1 MWSNGSLERHMLQ
14 FWFLFE
20 QLKRTYLPVIFPC
33 LSPLYSIY
41 ELSQLKELKSPSEIL
56 SSLQDYP
63 ISPTLL
69 PIYQETLVLWLTRFI
84 DTNPKNYFPD
94 LGSSIDER
102 GTRQSTSTIS
112 HHFGL
117 ATGAGLVDV
126 HSSEKDSTGA
136 NPPHSPIGDPLL
148 INPEFFSSTHS
159 SSVSSRRE
167 GDRGE
172 TRDPGRHKSSVA
184 SSSMNSVSSFDQ
196 PIIRRPSSPGRHP
209 NLLENKTLSRVNE
222 SNMVCAVLYQCRQ
235 NINLLHDILHHAFL
249 LPIQCYNALFA
260 VINVYSS
267 WLEEKR
273 NRPIF
278 LQDIDDSD
286 TWTLRKSNSKLF
298 GRFPFP
304 EDEGHEGDDEA
315 EDPKEF
321 CSAGRSN
328 SRNNLPF
335 GGYTFAK
342 VSSTAQSVAVNRSAR
357 SDSDSSSPIAT
368 TQDAHLT
375 PRRQPH
381 KTIASA
387 KQEELRGCLQNI
399 IQIMLDN
406 MSKVFL
412 LKCPPAVKTMQADST
427 GKHLNRT
434 VDYVKHQVELC
445 RRILHIVRLT
455 ADRNELSTETWTK
468 LLFTLLDVMNATMIS
483 NSPSDRLDNSWLSN
497 EKLIHTLFQTMN
509 GALLRASLF
518 APISN
523 EPWNRC
529 LAVYSRLTH
538 WAPLISE
545 WKAIMNS
552 LTGTMAKL
560 VYGVDLSNLPKDSKH
575 VRGKRSMA
583 NPTTGRIRPKSFTET
598 VIGHTTSQLAGQSGF
613 QLPSL
618 SHAEISPN
626 FIGHASVGDK
636 SGVANGQLALRP
648 HHAVSPDQPSL
659 SAYPSGV
666 SDWQHSSTKD
676 ASGSTV
682 IDPSRDL
689 SRTGGMED
697 EDSYLFGVNATLN
710 DVQAPLDD
718 VDTLL
723 SIPHNMNRSLTRSS
737 NRIPKSG
744 TLVRNHQSEF
754 LVLRRVAS
762 DLDEK
767 FKQVSPHSIHDPTC
781 GMVDCL
787 EEPVLTSM
795 SDCERVP
802 TNGRFFTSSDNLS
815 ILSVGS
821 VIDNRSRGHSM
832 PRSSTLA
839 MRTSE
844 SHRSLLLPMASFTS
858 PPPPTLSGG
867 LDDDSS
873 SAFSRSGG
881 FGTSGRESVDED
893 VKRKPGPVI
902 PYRKRSDSTSGGFLR
917 SPVDSCHRPPLHH
930 TDTLTAPSNL
940 DLDVGVLE
948 TPTKT
953 NRNLS
958 ADSTVPR
965 CLLAGGVARGW
976 TQESIVICWRRFLG
990 LLGNVTEIQV
1000 VSNLEKVYVYFSELV
1015 GVLLKIQQNQP
1026 LDPVSNECV
1035 RPIPDYNVP
1044 IEYILPSL
1052 FEILGHTDRVDLV
1065 KLSALRTL
1073 TEAIIRP
1080 PDRPINEEVIAQF
1093 YNVLHR
1099 YLAGSDQ
1106 QFIHEVVRSC
1116 GMRFFSSELPASHIL
1131 LLDFL
1136 KGISVVLGE
1145 DSFGKD
1151 LPHTEALMMLT
1162 SLLCYPRHFGTL
1174 ECLDVDA
1181 VDSIQL
1187 IKCDEL
1193 PSRLLNSLVQT
1204 TLGNPNAET
1213 RCLALAALAMHCVIE
1228 LLHME
1233 KSQDA
1238 TNFPME
1244 AILVLMGMMRFQ
1256 DHSVALVAVE
1266 MVYMLAHFG
1275 NLFLDRMP
1283 KLPLL
1288 IIRLLVTFMLAITEW
1303 SLRLPLDLLLTPS
1316 QSPIEEPSITSD
1328 TVCKSVVFSVLSALY
1343 TVLCGTS
1350 FPTTVPPT
1358 TVADGSSICEN
1369 RTTDHRVTD
1378 PLASFSFEC
1387 NIPLNFEA
1395 FSAPKGR
1402 LDTSSL
1408 TIRSFIMSSY
1418 GHPWSGYQQLGE
1430 PGAQPVQS
1438 IRLAARVALCHLLNH
1453 LNHYP
1458 LDNHGAQLNT
1468 LIQEHH
1474 DQAGDQGDLNST
1486 EVAELSLS
1494 TLKNGNCQLFALNGS
1509 VLLTCLTLPAHVGT
1523 SPFLSNPNGLPPLQR
1538 SFATDLFNF
1547 NPFSCAQGSTTES
1560 AALQQAVSDSQYTR
1574 IIVRDFSGK
1583 YIWDMPF
1590 LHGLWDGSV
1599 LPCSRGVSP
1608 SNETSAS
1615 QTDACSNLRNM
1626 PPCPPPRMNPH
1637 PPPLKYGEHAGL
1649 IRADANS
1656 PIETQPVSSADATSL
1671 SPESPPSS
1679 RLDDTQHQRISCPAD
1694 ALSLLLQEL
1703 SISSPECVTVQ
1714 SNDSGKTCSSQPD
1727 NACANMETLTLG
1739 QITAQCQL
1747 DEETLRLHENV
1758 KRAATSS
1765 SVDPEAAAISRQDR
1779 YSPRTP
1785 PTSPTLVSSNL
1796 PQPSL
1801 EQFASCRHLLNQ
1813 LGFLSF
1819 ERRCTIDLVQKS
1831 AGLVRD
1837 LKHLDK
1843 FGVRE
1848 THKIAVFYVGSGQED
1863 KQSILANQTASLEFE
1878 NFVAG
1883 LGWEV
1888 DLLTHRGFRGGL
1900 EQSGRA
1906 GSSTPYY
1913 ATATLEVIFHVSTR
1927 MPSSTQEDLKYKHL
1941 GNDEVMIIWTENVR
1955 TFTRSV
1961 LRTQFGDVL
1970 IVISPLPNG
1979 LFRVEVRR
1987 ESVVGFFGPIV
1998 HVAVLDSISLPSLVR
2013 ATAINA
2019 SRAIR
2024 AMKPGYRAQYPF
2036 HFSVLYWWI
2045 SDAPC

>member
-1 MWSNGSLERHMLQ
+1 
-14 FWFLFE
+14 
-20 QLKRTYLPVIFPC
+20 
-33 LSPLYSIY
+33 
-41 ELSQLKELKSPSEIL
+41 
-56 SSLQDYP
+56 
-63 ISPTLL
+63 
-69 PIYQETLVLWLTRFI
+69 
-84 DTNPKNYFPD
+84 
-94 LGSSIDER
+94 
-102 GTRQSTSTIS
+102 
-112 HHFGL
+112 
-117 ATGAGLVDV
+117 
-126 HSSEKDSTGA
+126 
-136 NPPHSPIGDPLL
+136 
-148 INPEFFSSTHS
+148 
-159 SSVSSRRE
+159 
-167 GDRGE
+167 
-172 TRDPGRHKSSVA
+172 
-184 SSSMNSVSSFDQ
+184 
-196 PIIRRPSSPGRHP
+196 
-209 NLLENKTLSRVNE
+209 
-222 SNMVCAVLYQCRQ
+222 
-235 NINLLHDILHHAFL
+235 
-249 LPIQCYNALFA
+249 
-260 VINVYSS
+260 
-267 WLEEKR
+267 
-273 NRPIF
+273 
-278 LQDIDDSD
+278 
-286 TWTLRKSNSKLF
+286 
-298 GRFPFP
+298 
-304 EDEGHEGDDEA
+304 
-315 EDPKEF
+315 
-321 CSAGRSN
+321 
-328 SRNNLPF
+328 
-335 GGYTFAK
+335 
-342 VSSTAQSVAVNRSAR
+342 
-357 SDSDSSSPIAT
+357 
-368 TQDAHLT
+368 
-375 PRRQPH
+375 
-381 KTIASA
+381 
-387 KQEELRGCLQNI
+387 
-399 IQIMLDN
+399 MLDN

-434 VDYVKHQVELC
+434 VDYVKQQVELC
-445 RRILHIVRLT
+445 RRILHIIRLT

-468 LLFTLLDVMNATMIS
+468 LLFTLLDVMNATMIG

-497 EKLIHTLFQTMN
+497 EKLIHTLFQK
-509 GALLRASLF
+509 
-518 APISN
+518 
-523 EPWNRC
+523 
-529 LAVYSRLTH
+529 V
-538 WAPLISE
+538 
-545 WKAIMNS
+545 MNS

-575 VRGKRSMA
+575 VRGKRSTA
-583 NPTTGRIRPKSFTET
+583 NLAISRVRPKSFTET
-598 VIGHTTSQLAGQSGF
+598 VISHATSQLASQSGL

-618 SHAEISPN
+618 SHKEIPTS
-626 FIGHASVGDK
+626 FIGHAPIGDK
-636 SGVANGQLALRP
+636 SGIANGELTSRP
-648 HHAVSPDQPSL
+648 HHAASPNRTSL
-659 SAYPSGV
+659 SAYGQNQRSGL

-676 ASGSTV
+676 ASESIV
-682 IDPSRDL
+682 IDPSRNL
-689 SRTGGMED
+689 SRTDGMED

-723 SIPHNMNRSLTRSS
+723 SIPDNMSRSLTRSPK
-737 NRIPKSG
+737 RIPKSG
-744 TLVRNHQSEF
+744 TLVRNHESEF

-767 FKQVSPHSIHDPTC
+767 FKQASPHSIHDPTC
-781 GMVDCL
+781 GMIDRL
-787 EEPVLTSM
+787 EEPVRTSM
-795 SDCERVP
+795 SDYERIP

-815 ILSVGS
+815 VLSVGS
-821 VIDNRSRGHSM
+821 VVDSRSRGHSM
-832 PRSSTLA
+832 PRSSALA
-839 MRTSE
+839 MSASDSR
-844 SHRSLLLPMASFTS
+844 RSLVLPMAAFTS
-858 PPPPTLSGG
+858 PPPPALAGG

-893 VKRKPGPVI
+893 VKRKLESSSPC
-902 PYRKRSDSTSGGFLR
+902 RKRSDSTSGGFLR
-917 SPVDSCHRPPLHH
+917 SPVDSYDRPPLHH
-930 TDTLTAPSNL
+930 TDTLTARSNL
-940 DLDVGVLE
+940 DLEVGVLQ
-948 TPTKT
+948 TPTKA
-953 NRNLS
+953 NRNLP

-1035 RPIPDYNVP
+1035 RPIANYSVP
-1044 IEYILPSL
+1044 LEYILPSL
-1052 FEILGHTDRVDLV
+1052 FEILGHSDRADLV

-1080 PDRPINEEVIAQF
+1080 PDRPVNDEVIAQY

-1099 YLAGSDQ
+1099 YLTGSDQ
-1106 QFIHEVVRSC
+1106 LRTSNEFLL
-1116 GMRFFSSELPASHIL
+1116 FF
-1131 LLDFL
+1131 
-1136 KGISVVLGE
+1136 K
-1145 DSFGKD
+1145 

-1162 SLLCYPRHFGTL
+1162 SLLCYPHHFGSI
-1174 ECLDVDA
+1174 ECLDVNA

-1213 RCLALAALAMHCVIE
+1213 RCLSLAALAMHCVIE
-1228 LLHME
+1228 LLHMK

-1238 TNFPME
+1238 ISFPME

-1275 NLFLDRMP
+1275 DLFLDRMP

-1288 IIRLLVTFMLAITEW
+1288 IIRTLTWTLGVVWSSTKLDKVHPLDRRLLVTFILAITEW

-1316 QSPIEEPSITSD
+1316 QSPIEEPLIASD
-1328 TVCKSVVFSVLSALY
+1328 TVYRSVVFSVFSALY

-1350 FPTTVPPT
+1350 SPATVPPT

-1369 RTTDHRVTD
+1369 KATDYRGAD
-1378 PLASFSFEC
+1378 PLASFSSEC

-1395 FSAPKGR
+1395 FS
-1402 LDTSSL
+1402 
-1408 TIRSFIMSSY
+1408 
-1418 GHPWSGYQQLGE
+1418 
-1430 PGAQPVQS
+1430 
-1438 IRLAARVALCHLLNH
+1438 
-1453 LNHYP
+1453 
-1458 LDNHGAQLNT
+1458 DNHGAQLNT

-1474 DQAGDQGDLNST
+1474 DQAGDQSDFNST

-1509 VLLTCLTLPAHVGT
+1509 VLLTCLTLPTHVRT
-1523 SPFLSNPNGLPPLQR
+1523 SPFLSNPNGSPRLRR

-1547 NPFSCAQGSTTES
+1547 NPFSCAGDSTAES
-1560 AALQQAVSDSQYTR
+1560 ATPQRASRLLNSLVQTTLGNPNAETRCLSLAALAMHCVIELLHMKKSQDAISFPMEAILVLMGMMRFQDHSVALVAVEMVYMLAHFGDLFLDRMPKLPLLIIRSRLLNSLVQTTLGNPNAETRCLSLAALAMHCVIELLHMKKSQDAISFPMEAILVLMGMMRFQDHSVALVAVEMVYMLAHFGDLFLDRMPKLPLLIIRTLTWTLGVVWSSTKLDKVHPLDRRYTR

-1590 LHGLWDGSV
+1590 LHGLWNGIMF
-1599 LPCSRGVSP
+1599 PCSRGVSP
-1608 SNETSAS
+1608 DNDISAS
-1615 QTDACSNLRNM
+1615 QIDTCSNLRNM

-1637 PPPLKYGEHAGL
+1637 PPPLKYDEHAGS
-1649 IRADANS
+1649 IRTDTNS
-1656 PIETQPVSSADATSL
+1656 PTKTRPVLPADPTFL
-1671 SPESPPSS
+1671 SPDSPPRSQP
-1679 RLDDTQHQRISCPAD
+1679 DDTQHQRTSCPAD
-1694 ALSLLLQEL
+1694 TLSLLLQEL
-1703 SISSPECVTVQ
+1703 SVSSPECVTVQ
-1714 SNDSGKTCSSQPD
+1714 SNGSAKTCGSPPD
-1727 NACANMETLTLG
+1727 NACDNMETLTLG
-1739 QITAQCQL
+1739 QITAQCQV
-1747 DEETLRLHENV
+1747 DEETLRHRENV
-1758 KRAATSS
+1758 KRPVSPLSVDLEATS
-1765 SVDPEAAAISRQDR
+1765 VSRTDL

-1785 PTSPTLVSSNL
+1785 PTSPTGVTSNSS
-1796 PQPSL
+1796 QPNL

-1819 ERRCTIDLVQKS
+1819 ERRSTIDLVQKS

-1848 THKIAVFYVGSGQED
+1848 THKIAVFYVGAGQED

-1883 LGWEV
+1883 LGWEI

-1927 MPSSTQEDLKYKHL
+1927 MPSSTQEDLKAISVCYFIVSFL
-1941 GNDEVMIIWTENVR
+1941 LDRIVCNSAAQQGSSILEPAGASVRIRESVFELQQQSSITSIASPMMFVNPSITQPIVPGVRPGVMNKAFPRCSYCSASHSSKFVKSTGRKISKADFETVFLQNCLELFPTVS
-1955 TFTRSV
+1955 RSV

-1970 IVISPLPNG
+1970 IVISPLPSG

-2024 AMKPGYRAQYPF
+2024 AMKPGYRAQYPL
-2036 HFSVLYWWI
+2036 HFLVLYCRYEERAASLKQII
-2045 SDAPC
+2045 SRYAAPSCFEDFAQCLVLPSIPLDLPWSWDPSNLSDLSEPHPATHVHREGLRPFVNFSPSVGPNYASDTRTEYVRPHGTQRRKHQSHSRVNSEYKRHMTNNQRIIHTSTNHPTQLISPSSAHHTPHLRNLFPGRSHR

>member
-1 MWSNGSLERHMLQ
+1 
-14 FWFLFE
+14 
-20 QLKRTYLPVIFPC
+20 
-33 LSPLYSIY
+33 
-41 ELSQLKELKSPSEIL
+41 
-56 SSLQDYP
+56 
-63 ISPTLL
+63 
-69 PIYQETLVLWLTRFI
+69 
-84 DTNPKNYFPD
+84 
-94 LGSSIDER
+94 
-102 GTRQSTSTIS
+102 
-112 HHFGL
+112 
-117 ATGAGLVDV
+117 
-126 HSSEKDSTGA
+126 
-136 NPPHSPIGDPLL
+136 
-148 INPEFFSSTHS
+148 
-159 SSVSSRRE
+159 
-167 GDRGE
+167 
-172 TRDPGRHKSSVA
+172 
-184 SSSMNSVSSFDQ
+184 
-196 PIIRRPSSPGRHP
+196 
-209 NLLENKTLSRVNE
+209 
-222 SNMVCAVLYQCRQ
+222 
-235 NINLLHDILHHAFL
+235 
-249 LPIQCYNALFA
+249 
-260 VINVYSS
+260 
-267 WLEEKR
+267 EKR

-298 GRFPFP
+298 GRFPFT

-321 CSAGRSN
+321 RSAGRSN
-328 SRNNLPF
+328 SRNNLLF

-342 VSSTAQSVAVNRSAR
+342 VSSSAQSVSANRSVR
-357 SDSDSSSPIAT
+357 SDSDSSSSTAI
-368 TQDAHLT
+368 TQDAPLT
-375 PRRQPH
+375 PRRQSH
-381 KTIASA
+381 KSITSA

-434 VDYVKHQVELC
+434 VDYVKQQVELC
-445 RRILHIVRLT
+445 RRILHIIRLT

-523 EPWNRC
+523 EPWNKC

-545 WKAIMNS
+545 WKKVMNS

-575 VRGKRSMA
+575 VRGKRSTA
-583 NPTTGRIRPKSFTET
+583 NPAISRVRPKSFTET
-598 VIGHTTSQLAGQSGF
+598 VTGHATSQLANQSGF

-618 SHAEISPN
+618 SHTEIPAS

-636 SGVANGQLALRP
+636 SGVANGELTSRP
-648 HHAVSPDQPSL
+648 HHAASPDRTSL
-659 SAYPSGV
+659 SAYGQNNRPGL

-676 ASGSTV
+676 ASGSIV
-682 IDPSRDL
+682 INPSRNL
-689 SRTGGMED
+689 SRTDGMED
-697 EDSYLFGVNATLN
+697 EDSYFFGVNATPN
-710 DVQAPLDD
+710 DVQTPLDD

-723 SIPHNMNRSLTRSS
+723 SIPDNMNRSLTRSP
-737 NRIPKSG
+737 NKIPRSG
-744 TLVRNHQSEF
+744 TLVRDHESEF
-754 LVLRRVAS
+754 LLLRRVAS

-767 FKQVSPHSIHDPTC
+767 VKQASPHSIHDPTC
-781 GMVDCL
+781 GMTDRF
-787 EEPVLTSM
+787 EEPVRTSM

-815 ILSVGS
+815 VLSVGS
-821 VIDNRSRGHSM
+821 VVDSRSRGRSM
-832 PRSSTLA
+832 PRSSALA
-839 MRTSE
+839 MSASE
-844 SHRSLLLPMASFTS
+844 SRRSLLLPMASFTS
-858 PPPPTLSGG
+858 PPLPALAGG

-893 VKRKPGPVI
+893 VKRKLESSSPC
-902 PYRKRSDSTSGGFLR
+902 RKRSDSTSGGFLR
-917 SPVDSCHRPPLHH
+917 SPVDSYDRPPLHH
-930 TDTLTAPSNL
+930 TDTLTAASNL
-940 DLDVGVLE
+940 DLEVGAHQ
-948 TPTKT
+948 TPTKA
-953 NRNLS
+953 NRNLA

-1026 LDPVSNECV
+1026 LDPVSDECV
-1035 RPIPDYNVP
+1035 RPIADYSVP
-1044 IEYILPSL
+1044 VEYILPSL
-1052 FEILGHTDRVDLV
+1052 FEILGLPDRVDLV

-1080 PDRPINEEVIAQF
+1080 PDRPINDEVIAQY

-1106 QFIHEVVRSC
+1106 QFIHEVIRSC

-1136 KGISVVLGE
+1136 KGINVVLGE
-1145 DSFGKD
+1145 DSFGKE
-1151 LPHTEALMMLT
+1151 LPHTEALVMLT
-1162 SLLCYPRHFGTL
+1162 SLLCYPHHFGSV
-1174 ECLDVDA
+1174 ECLDADA

-1193 PSRLLNSLVQT
+1193 PSRLLNRLVQT

-1228 LLHME
+1228 LLHMK

-1238 TNFPME
+1238 ISFPME

-1288 IIRLLVTFMLAITEW
+1288 IIRTLTWTLGVVWSSTKLDKVHPLDRRLLVTFILAITEW

-1316 QSPIEEPSITSD
+1316 QLSIEEPSIASD
-1328 TVCKSVVFSVLSALY
+1328 TVCRSVVFSVFSALY

-1350 FPTTVPPT
+1350 SPATVPPT
-1358 TVADGSSICEN
+1358 TIADESSICEN
-1369 RTTDHRVTD
+1369 KATDYRATD
-1378 PLASFSFEC
+1378 PLASFSSEC

-1430 PGAQPVQS
+1430 PWAQPVQS
-1438 IRLAARVALCHLLNH
+1438 IRLTARVALCHLLNH

-1474 DQAGDQGDLNST
+1474 DQAGDQNDFNST
-1486 EVAELSLS
+1486 ELAELSLS

-1509 VLLTCLTLPAHVGT
+1509 VLLTCLTLPTHVGT
-1523 SPFLSNPNGLPPLQR
+1523 SPFLSNPNGSPRLRR
-1538 SFATDLFNF
+1538 SCATDLFTF
-1547 NPFSCAQGSTTES
+1547 NPFPCTHDSTTES
-1560 AALQQAVSDSQYTR
+1560 ATLQRAVSDSQYTR

-1590 LHGLWDGSV
+1590 LHGLWNGIMF
-1599 LPCSRGVSP
+1599 PCSHGVSP
-1608 SNETSAS
+1608 DNDTSVS
-1615 QTDACSNLRNM
+1615 QIDTCPNLRNM

-1649 IRADANS
+1649 ILTDTNS
-1656 PIETQPVSSADATSL
+1656 PIRPVLSAEPTSL
-1671 SPESPPSS
+1671 SPDSTPSS
-1679 RLDDTQHQRISCPAD
+1679 RPDDTQHQQTSCPAD
-1694 ALSLLLQEL
+1694 TLNLLLQEL
-1703 SISSPECVTVQ
+1703 SVSSPECVIVQ
-1714 SNDSGKTCSSQPD
+1714 SSGSAKTCVSPPD

-1739 QITAQCQL
+1739 QITAQCQV
-1747 DEETLRLHENV
+1747 DEETLRLRENV
-1758 KRAATSS
+1758 KRSVS
-1765 SVDPEAAAISRQDR
+1765 PLSVDLEAASVSRTDP

-1785 PTSPTLVSSNL
+1785 PTSPTGVTSNSS
-1796 PQPSL
+1796 QPNL
-1801 EQFASCRHLLNQ
+1801 EQFAPCRHLLNQ

-1819 ERRCTIDLVQKS
+1819 ERRSTIDLVQKS

-1848 THKIAVFYVGSGQED
+1848 THKIAVFYVGAGQED

-1883 LGWEV
+1883 LGWEI

-1906 GSSTPYY
+1906 GNSTPYY

-1970 IVISPLPNG
+1970 IVISPLPSG

-2024 AMKPGYRAQYPF
+2024 AMKPGYRAHYEERAVSLKQIISRYAAPSCFEDFAQCLVLPSIPLDRIVCNSAAQQGSSILEPAGASVRIRESVFELQQQSSITSIASPMMFVNPSITQPITPGLRPGVMNKDLPWSWDPSNLSDLSEPHPATLIHREGLRPF
-2036 HFSVLYWWI
+2036 VNFSPSVGPNYASDTRIEHIRPHGTRRKHQSHSRVNSEYKRHVTNNQRIIHTNTDHPNSTQLI
-2045 SDAPC
+2045 SSSSAHHTPHLRNLFPGRSRR